1 MSKNQLRSSEKHRR
15 CDFANGAAE
24 LELIASPCHETSKS
38 VYKNILPK
46 HRGNVANP
54 PAVQYN

>member
-1 MSKNQLRSSEKHRR
+1 MG
-15 CDFANGAAE
+15 DFANGAAELGLVGAAE